1 MRRRLVGDIDAI
13 VMRAL
18 RKEPQHRY
26 TSVERFIADIRHYLE
41 NEPVQARQGNWVYY
55 TQRFVRRHTTAV
67 IASVGFLIF
76 LTGVAIVMSIQRQS
90 IAAALERATHD
101 RERAEIVSQFMLDVF
116 SAADP
121 FINSGK
127 EPTARFLLDQAARN
141 IQADLSQQPEVRARL
156 LEAIGRSYR
165 RMGQPERAVAYLQD
179 SLRLQR
185 QFLQKDDANLGS
197 IVTEI
202 AIALRNQGR
211 IEESD
216 GYFSEA
222 QQISRQSKDQQSEA
236 HAKLLVDLGRLE
248 KLRSN
253 PTQALDHLNQAL
265 KLMRAIKNPKD
276 PEIGAILAEIS
287 NIKVWLDDL
296 DGAETAARAAVEIY
310 QSVPPDYP
318 DRVMAEYYLADL
330 FLNRGRIEEAAPLF
344 ERVLAA
350 QRRLYGE
357 KSRATAETLAS
368 LAQVRV
374 AQKNLPGAE
383 KMIREALEAH
393 YESSSTA
400 YREIGYLQT
409 MLGTVQMKEGRFA
422 DAEQTLHEALELF
435 GKNIHGD
442 HQYMASAEHYLGEAQ
457 LAQGKYREAEVVL
470 RSAVERWK
478 RTGAPIW
485 RSARSASALG
495 EALQGQGRTD
505 EAEQLLVDSYKDLN
519 ADPGADN
526 DSKRIARER
535 VTKFYTALGQRHKL
549 NTLLQT
555 SGSNSTARQSST
567 KPAAAPSGG

>member
-1 MRRRLVGDIDAI
+1 
-13 VMRAL
+13 
-18 RKEPQHRY
+18 
-26 TSVERFIADIRHYLE
+26 
-41 NEPVQARQGNWVYY
+41 
-55 TQRFVRRHTTAV
+55 
-67 IASVGFLIF
+67 LIF

-179 SLRLQR
+179 SLRIQR

-222 QQISRQSKDQQSEA
+222 QQISRQSKDQRSEA

-253 PTQALDHLNQAL
+253 PTQALDHLDQAL
-265 KLMRAIKNPKD
+265 KLMRTIKGPKD
-276 PEIGAILAEIS
+276 PEVGAILAEIS

-296 DGAETAARAAVEIY
+296 DGAETAARAAVDIY
-310 QSVPPDYP
+310 QAVPPDYP

-374 AQKNLPGAE
+374 AQKNFPAAE
-383 KMIREALEAH
+383 KMIREALDAH

-422 DAEQTLHEALELF
+422 DAEETLREALVLF
-435 GKNIHGD
+435 GKNIRGD
-442 HQYMASAEHYLGEAQ
+442 HQYIASAEHYLGEAQ

-495 EALQGQGRTD
+495 EALHGQGRTD
-505 EAEQLLVDSYKDLN
+505 EAEQLLVESYKDLN

-535 VTKFYTALGQRHKL
+535 VTKFYTALGQRQKL
-549 NTLLQT
+549 NTLLLQT
-555 SGSNSTARQSST
+555 GGHSDSASARQSNA
-567 KPAAAPSGG
+567 KPAKSPTGG